1 MLVDVS
7 DTTDPNGGILSRAG
21 KKDGATRKN
30 QEVFELFCLLLI
42 GYYVKRL
49 AIAKDRMARREF

>member
-1 MLVDVS
+1 MAVS
-7 DTTDPNGGILSRAG
+7 DTTYPNSGILSKAG
-21 KKDGATRKN
+21 KNDDAARKN

-49 AIAKDRMARREF
+49 AIVKDRVVRREF